1 MKKVGI
7 LFLAL
12 IIANVCLTKSWGQGS
27 PTTGQIF
34 DSLRRPITT
43 AVPFL
48 LIPSDAR
55 AAGMGDVGVATS
67 PDAFA
72 THWNPAKLA
81 FVDNQFGVALS
92 YTPWLRQLVND
103 MAISHLSG
111 YYKFSDKE
119 AVSLA
124 MTYFDMGDIN
134 FTDNFGNP
142 MGDYRPREFAVRSHY
157 SRKLT
162 ENLGLSIGAFWVHSN
177 IANLFFTGNGAT
189 GQAKPGNSGGVD
201 IGAFYQK
208 QGLNLAG
215 TELDFAL
222 GAAITNLG
230 AKISYTGDNQRD
242 FLPTNFRI
250 GGSGTLKLD
259 ELNKISAALDL
270 NKLLVPTPSPN
281 RLPRDIG
288 LLSGLFSSF
297 GDAPDGIKEELQ
309 EFMMNFGAEYVY
321 NDMFMG
327 RLGLAMEHKNKGDRK
342 YATIGLGARY
352 NVFGLDVAYMIP
364 FKRTNPLTDTFRV
377 TLMVNFGGKE
387 KPSAPPPAESE

>member
-1 MKKVGI
+1 MKRIVI
-7 LFLAL
+7 FCLAFTL
-12 IIANVCLTKSWGQGS
+12 VHVCLVKSWGQGAPS
-27 PTTGQIF
+27 TGQIF

-55 AAGMGDVGVATS
+55 AAGMGDVGAATS
-67 PDAFA
+67 PDVFS

-81 FVDNQFGVALS
+81 FLENKYGIALS

-103 MAISHLSG
+103 MSISHLSA
-111 YYKFSDKE
+111 YYKFSDIE

-142 MGDYRPREFAVRSHY
+142 MGDYRPREFAIRSHY
-157 SRKLT
+157 SRKLSN
-162 ENLGLSIGAFWVHSN
+162 NLGLAIGAFWVHSN
-177 IANLFFTGNGAT
+177 IANLFFTGSGAT

-208 QGLNLAG
+208 QGLNLVG
-215 TELDFAL
+215 TELDVAL

-242 FLPTNFRI
+242 FLPTNLRL
-250 GGSGTLKLD
+250 GGSGTVKLD
-259 ELNKISAALDL
+259 ELNKISAALDF
-270 NKLLVPTPSPN
+270 NKLMVPTPSSN

-288 LLSGLFSSF
+288 LLNGLFSSF
-297 GDAPDGIKEELQ
+297 ADAPDGIREELQ
-309 EFMMNFGAEYVY
+309 EIMVNFGAEYVY
-321 NDMFMG
+321 NDMFIG
-327 RLGLAMEHKNKGDRK
+327 RLGIAMEHKNKGDRK

-352 NVFGLDVAYMIP
+352 NIFGLDVAYMVP
-364 FKRTNPLTDTFRV
+364 FKRTNPLTDTFRF
-377 TLMVNFGGKE
+377 TLSVNFGSKT
-387 KPSAPPPAESE
+387 KNAPPTEMENE